1 METGRLTKNK
11 IEINEELQADLNEK
25 LKIIQNKILKENVEI
40 NVEFTYFVKDLK
52 KDGGKYITVFG
63 SVEKID
69 EYKHSIFLKCEEK
82 ILKMRINKEIKSIE
96 KNLNVIQNYNE
107 LRKIIEIPIIDILDI
122 KLK

>member
-82 ILKMRINKEIKSIE
+82 ILKMRSNKEIKSIE